1 MIKYSFPEVHRWR
14 QLAIFLALLDSLHPT
29 SFFHPCT
36 ASAAFVHHRPL
47 SIQSDVHCYP
57 KMYTPR
63 KLQLSRPCNLL
74 CQSSSED
81 NDTSLGNIPE
91 NNNNNNNNNNK
102 SDSKEHTLHNTKR
115 RMIPEDGYALSEA
128 QFQREVAIAKAQA
141 EIDAILHGSDI
152 PFDLETELGR
162 VTGGI
167 SPPLSIDTP
176 ESKIEQRLHEIETSM
191 YSAINTG
198 DYDQAQKKK
207 VELNQLHIDDCG
219 RVLAVNSA
227 FYRSFSEKDYDQ
239 MKDIWLHE
247 SSALCIHPSHAP
259 IIGARAVLESWK
271 KMFSSGNTL
280 FQRNKMEPTN
290 IRLMVKGTTAVVT
303 CDEEVYTKRFVRGRK
318 RQDGMELVNKL
329 ISTNIFRKV
338 GDKWFMV
345 HHHASWHPDS
355 EAAKKALSSQT
366 GGNGSSNKPANLSS
380 SSSSSSSPR
389 MIVRGSQRPLLP
401 GINSN
406 NNNNN
411 PSPESVEGVLG
422 IPGHEGLNGKKRK
435 GNRGDNNSADS
446 PNGEKRI
453 ILGSASLSDL
463 LSGGLGDLL
472 GGPMGGKD
480 QGNDDAFIELVDDG
494 DDDEDEDDDEDD
506 DGDDDDDS
514 DEDDIDD
521 DFDNEPGI
529 IISKI
534 GKGELKSSSSRG
546 NGERAIIVSGKRKNQ
561 DKGIPKDTIRQ
572 NCISALRKLTE
583 QGAISL
589 KQKRVLLT
597 DIIACSAK
605 GEFSM
610 VEVAYELLCGEGEDK
625 NAAEIEFA
633 EQCRIFASSLPE
645 YPPMSQ

>member
-1 MIKYSFPEVHRWR
+1 MPRWY
-14 QLAIFLALLDSLHPT
+14 QLAIFLALLNS
-29 SFFHPCT
+29 FHPSPHRPT
-36 ASAAFVHHRPL
+36 IISGFVHHPSSYSKYPKALKYIHNSPFRSRERPL
-47 SIQSDVHCYP
+47 FLP
-57 KMYTPR
+57 A
-63 KLQLSRPCNLL
+63 
-74 CQSSSED
+74 SSED
-81 NDTSLGNIPE
+81 KNKSLGNLSADSNNSDPKENKLNNLRRDIPE
-91 NNNNNNNNNNK
+91 EGF
-102 SDSKEHTLHNTKR
+102 D
-115 RMIPEDGYALSEA
+115 LSEA

-141 EIDAILHGSDI
+141 EIDAILHGSDV

-167 SPPLSIDTP
+167 SPQLPVDSP
-176 ESKIEQRLHEIETSM
+176 ESKIEQHLHEIETSM
-191 YSAINTG
+191 YTAIAAG
-198 DYDQAQKKK
+198 DYDLAQKKK
-207 VELNQLHIDDCG
+207 IELNQMHIDDCG

-227 FYRSFSEKDYDQ
+227 FYRAFSEKDYDN
-239 MKDIWLHE
+239 MKDIWLQE

-271 KMFSSGNTL
+271 KMFSSGNTM

-303 CDEEVYTKRFVRGRK
+303 CDEEVYTKRFVRGR
-318 RQDGMELVNKL
+318 RRHEGMELVNKL

-366 GGNGSSNKPANLSS
+366 GGNSATNKPNMSPQ
-380 SSSSSSSPR
+380 SSSSPR

-401 GINSN
+401 GINTN
-406 NNNNN
+406 NNNN
-411 PSPESVEGVLG
+411 SPDLTAEGVLG
-422 IPGHEGLNGKKRK
+422 IPGHEGLFGRKRK
-435 GNRGDNNSADS
+435 GNRAENAESAS
-446 PNGEKRI
+446 GEKRI

-472 GGPMGGKD
+472 GGNMGGKD
-480 QGNDDAFIELVDDG
+480 QGNDDAFIELVDEG
-494 DDDEDEDDDEDD
+494 DDDEDEDDEDDDGEDEDD
-506 DGDDDDDS
+506 DNDVDDLDDL
-514 DEDDIDD
+514 DDVE
-521 DFDNEPGI
+521 NEQGI

-534 GKGELKSSSSRG
+534 GKGALKNGPARG
-546 NGERAIIVSGKRKNQ
+546 NSGRTIVVTGKRKNQ

-572 NCISALRKLTE
+572 NCISALRKLTD
-583 QGAISL
+583 QGSISL

-610 VEVAYELLCGEGEDK
+610 VEVAYELLCGEGDDK

-645 YPPMSQ
+645 FPPMTQ